1 MEEWREGKRD
11 IMTFDIY
18 DIETTTKIS
27 NNSNNRDRTSVTI
40 FSMIRLVIL
49 EKYHQLL
56 LRKHEDSWEI
66 SESQLLMLVEF
77 GHVRSPVELNVLLI
91 SI

>member
-77 GHVRSPVELNVLLI
+77 GHVRSPVELNVLLS